1 MSEIVENPKLKSIY
15 ELLCNEEG
23 KPESFF
29 IPSYQRGYRWT
40 EQQVKDL
47 LNDIWEFHQN
57 VKLRKNDGFYCLQ
70 PIVLKKSKNKNY
82 DWDVIDG
89 QQRLTTVSLIISA
102 IKNIFRSFEDNEAVI
117 SIQQDFLSKTDRR
130 TKEKESKIILA

>member
-40 EQQVKDL
+40 KQQVEEL
-47 LNDIWEFHQN
+47 LEDIWEFALKRQ
-57 VKLRKNDGFYCLQ
+57 KADGEFYCLQ
-70 PIVLKKSKNKNY
+70 PIVVKKSKNSEYK
-82 DWDVIDG
+82 WDVLDG
-89 QQRLTTVSLIISA
+89 QQRLTTIY
-102 IKNIFRSFEDNEAVI
+102 
-117 SIQQDFLSKTDRR
+117 
-130 TKEKESKIILA
+130 IILKFLDISYQ